1 MRTPDKHTTETWKRP
16 HSQIADH
23 LQRLNNPLK
32 PHLATNKRR
41 QRGTDRIHKIIPV
54 RGVAPVAGHDVV
66 LKNMGHGRGARAEAS
81 TNKAQPT
88 VLQRI
93 VNRA

>member
-1 MRTPDKHTTETWKRP
+1 MRTPDKHTTETWDRP
-16 HSQIADH
+16 HSQIASH
-23 LQRLNNPLK
+23 LARLGQSLK
-32 PHLATNKRR
+32 PHLATNKNR
-41 QRGTDRIHKIIPV
+41 QRGTERIKKVPQ
-54 RGVAPVAGHDVV
+54 RGMVPRTGHDVV
-66 LKNMGHGRGARAEAS
+66 LKMVGSSKPARAEAS